1 VSSRVPAKLP
11 SMRGLLEHALLF
23 ESKRFRFDHV
33 PPEEALGLVVEIF
46 LKEEHR
52 RCADALV
59 FQEMATCWLRCL
71 VFVLEQVTV
80 ARCV

>member
-1 VSSRVPAKLP
+1 MLYSLNLSDSVSITFHLR
-11 SMRGLLEHALLF
+11 
-23 ESKRFRFDHV
+23 KRS
-33 PPEEALGLVVEIF
+33 ALVVEIF